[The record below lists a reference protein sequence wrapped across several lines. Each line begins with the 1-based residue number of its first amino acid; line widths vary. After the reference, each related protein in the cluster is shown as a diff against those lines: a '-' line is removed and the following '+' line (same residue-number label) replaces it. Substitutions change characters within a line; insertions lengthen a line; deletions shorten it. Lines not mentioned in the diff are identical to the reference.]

1 MNFDMKGFSA
11 EHQAKR
17 LRIEFTDGEICEAKL
32 LMLSTCDGHADC
44 CGITFDL
51 LRTNRPEKHAKT
63 LRSTPPVAIW
73 SEIEF
78 VKSFEVLET
87 EAA

>member
-1 MNFDMKGFSA
+1 MKFDMRGFSP
-11 EHQAKR
+11 EHQGKR

-32 LMLSTCDGHADC
+32 LMLSTCHEHADC

-51 LRTNRPEKHAKT
+51 LRTNRPEKHANT
-63 LRSTPPVAIW
+63 LQSIPPVAIW

-78 VKSFEVLET
+78 VKSFEVLEI